1 MTLSI
6 TGLPRLSVRSASP
19 VVNAARVYPFA
30 FVGAG
35 LVAEAGL
42 LVSRSLLATS
52 MGMGMGTSLAAEL
65 ARDGF
70 SYGYVAVAVTV
81 GLGLLG
87 RFLGTREDALRA
99 TSVTDAL
106 TDVINRRGVDA
117 ALAREV
123 ARAHEARMPLALLVL
138 DIDHFKRLNDELG
151 HQAGDL
157 ALQRLGEVLR
167 ATCRSRDV
175 PGRLGGDEFVVILP
189 RTTADEAEVLAER
202 IRDTLATHPFTSPWR
217 AGLDRRFELSIG
229 VASLD
234 DVAIQTPEALIQAAD
249 RALYQAKAD
258 GRNRVARSL
267 PAQRIVLSLPPQVAQ
282 NCTPPGPVCAED
294 ANHELARPLN
304 MGYASCANSNSDNLL
319 RTPAPFR
326 APSFSR
332 RGGEGE
338 GAAAH
343 EGAPDSVDDADPVE
357 ESRVGKLT
365 GAGATTR
372 RAAT

>member
-6 TGLPRLSVRSASP
+6 SGAAKVFARSTSP
-19 VVNAARVYPFA
+19 VVNAGRVYPFA

-35 LVAEAGL
+35 LALEAGL
-42 LVSRSLLATS
+42 VIGRSL
-52 MGMGMGTSLAAEL
+52 MGTETVAAEL

-70 SYGYVAVAVTV
+70 SYGYLAITVAL

-87 RFLGTREDALRA
+87 RFLGKREDALRE

-106 TDVINRRGVDA
+106 THVINRRGVDA
-117 ALAREV
+117 ALSREV

-138 DIDHFKRLNDELG
+138 DIDHFKRLNDDLG

-202 IRDTLATHPFTSPWR
+202 IRETLAAHPFTSAWR

-234 DVAIQTPEALIQAAD
+234 DVVIHTPEALIQAAD

-267 PAQRIVLSLPPQVAQ
+267 PAQRIFTPLPAHV
-282 NCTPPGPVCAED
+282 GFVCAPPAPTCPQD
-294 ANHELARPLN
+294 ANHELGRPLRI
-304 MGYASCANSNSDNLL
+304 GYASCANSNSDNLL

-326 APSFSR
+326 APSFSN
-332 RGGEGE
+332 
-338 GAAAH
+338 GAAPGTLS
-343 EGAPDSVDDADPVE
+343 EAPESGVDDADPIE
-357 ESRVGKLT
+357 ESRVGKVVT

>member
-6 TGLPRLSVRSASP
+6 SEFPKVPSP

-35 LVAEAGL
+35 LALEAGL
-42 LVSRSLLATS
+42 VIGRSL
-52 MGMGMGTSLAAEL
+52 MGVETVAAEL

-70 SYGYVAVAVTV
+70 SYGYLAIAIAL

-87 RFLGTREDALRA
+87 RFLGKREDALRE

-106 TDVINRRGVDA
+106 TRVINRRGVDA

-123 ARAHEARMPLALLVL
+123 ARAHEAKMPLALLVL

-202 IRDTLATHPFTSPWR
+202 IRETLATHPFTSAWR

-234 DVAIQTPEALIQAAD
+234 DVVIHTAEGLLQAAD

-267 PAQRIVLSLPPQVAQ
+267 PAQRIYTPLPAHMGQICA
-282 NCTPPGPVCAED
+282 PPGPSCPED
-294 ANHELARPLN
+294 ANHEIGRPLKV
-304 MGYASCANSNSDNLL
+304 GYASCANSNSDNLL
-319 RTPAPFR
+319 RTPPPFR
-326 APSFSR
+326 APES
-332 RGGEGE
+332 G
-338 GAAAH
+338 
-343 EGAPDSVDDADPVE
+343 PVDDDADPVE
-357 ESRVGKLT
+357 ESRVGKVIT

-372 RAAT
+372 RAAP